1 MEITRVLPTAP
12 AGSGLDR
19 TPSPAPSYTSG
30 NVSQSGGNAAAPA
43 PASVDLPEV
52 GQWDAESLEKAVG
65 RLNETARIF
74 ARSFRFYVDEA
85 TDRIVVKIIDTLTG
99 EVIGQ
104 VPPEEVLRVAAGIRE
119 FLGLLVDR
127 RA

>member
-1 MEITRVLPTAP
+1 
-12 AGSGLDR
+12 
-19 TPSPAPSYTSG
+19 
-30 NVSQSGGNAAAPA
+30 
-43 PASVDLPEV
+43 VDLPEV